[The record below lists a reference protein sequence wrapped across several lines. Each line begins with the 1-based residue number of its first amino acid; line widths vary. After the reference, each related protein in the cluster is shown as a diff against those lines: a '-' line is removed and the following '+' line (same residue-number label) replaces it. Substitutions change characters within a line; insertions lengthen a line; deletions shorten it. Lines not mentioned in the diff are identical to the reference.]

1 MNPNEQKPGRN
12 LHNRRET
19 TLSQAAW
26 KDGGYYYYYI
36 YKHLP
41 NPMSTTQLTSYHKIT
56 SPESSSIGKF
66 RITFADGSEI
76 NHENIVSLD
85 PNFHWPS
92 IPLEANSEDEAKL
105 FSKSWEHYIKSQSKV
120 NLIHSDRWSDKER

>member
-1 MNPNEQKPGRN
+1 MNPNEHTRGDN
-12 LHNRRET
+12 LLNRREV

-41 NPMSTTQLTSYHKIT
+41 NPMSITKLTSYHKIV
-56 SPESSSIGKF
+56 SPDSSSLGKY

-76 NHENIVSLD
+76 THENITSLD
-85 PNFHWPS
+85 PNFHWPT
-92 IPLEANSEDEAKL
+92 IPLEANNEDDAKL
-105 FSKSWEHYIKSQSKV
+105 FSKSWEHYIKSQSRV
-120 NLIHSDRWSDKER
+120 NLNNSDSFRDKER